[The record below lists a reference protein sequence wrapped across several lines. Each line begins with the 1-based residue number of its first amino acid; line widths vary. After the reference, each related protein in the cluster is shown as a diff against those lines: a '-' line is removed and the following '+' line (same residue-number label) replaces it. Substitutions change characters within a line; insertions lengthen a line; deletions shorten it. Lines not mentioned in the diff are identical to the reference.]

1 VAVIAPELANDFFMA
16 LAEGIACELDA
27 QGYTLLLA
35 TSENSQEEEKKRLF
49 TLADRMADG
58 FIVIPA
64 GAGGE
69 HLESLAGRGIPLV
82 LIDRLVEG
90 TNFDAVVSDNEGG
103 ACALTRA
110 LLADGFRRIAFVGG
124 DSAISA
130 ARERFSGYL
139 RALEEEGVRPE
150 PDWTLFGGMGVDDG
164 YRRMGALLA
173 EKNPPEALV
182 AVNLLVHLGMERRL
196 LEYHGGGGEAR
207 FRRGPYVPVIAGFD
221 ESRYTPFLPACR
233 YTAAQDAL
241 GMGKEAGR
249 RILEKIRRRRER
261 EKVPGSA
268 HNTEER
274 AAGCVIR
281 MPVAIIHH
289 QSFGGNY
296 G

>member
-27 QGYTLLLA
+27 CGYTLLLA
-35 TSENSQEEEKKRLF
+35 SSENSPEKEKKRLLML
-49 TLADRMADG
+49 TDRMADG

-64 GAGGE
+64 GPCGD
-69 HLESLAGRGIPLV
+69 HLEDLSGQGIPLV

-90 TNFDAVVSDNEGG
+90 TNLDAVVSDNEGG
-103 ACALTRA
+103 ARELTRA
-110 LLADGFRRIAFVGG
+110 LIADGFRRVAFVGG
-124 DSAISA
+124 DAAISA

-139 RALEEEGVRPE
+139 RALEEEGIRPE
-150 PDWTLFGGMGVDDG
+150 PDWALGGGMGVDDG
-164 YRRMGALLA
+164 CRCMEAILA
-173 EKNPPEALV
+173 AQNPPEALV

-196 LEYHGGGGEAR
+196 LAHRGGGTGKKGA
-207 FRRGPYVPVIAGFD
+207 YAPVIAGFD
-221 ESRYTPFLPACR
+221 ESRYTPFFPACR
-233 YTAAQDAL
+233 YTAAQNAV
-241 GMGKEAGR
+241 GMGKEAGK

-261 EKVPGSA
+261 EKSPPSA
-268 HNTEER
+268 YNTEER

-289 QSFGGNY
+289 QSFGGSY